1 MAFTRDDVVK
11 DTPTN
16 TFATLNPLAPD
27 TSNMF
32 DMTEGNLR
40 LYTNTPFNSDG
51 RYITTLPFVHTMG
64 KIYFEIAQMTD
75 AITIGFTQNSNYFGI
90 YGNTNQNFEIN
101 AGADQGGRVTW
112 QYRSS
117 NGNFPF
123 MNTSTTEV
131 VGLLIN
137 FIANEFT
144 IYLATASYTY
154 SFGYNNWIN
163 FDSTADIHLVCSN
176 GGNDGYA
183 RFNFGQDPTFAN
195 NRVPTKVYTD
205 ASGHGRFFYEPPAGA
220 MALCT
225 ANLDTAN
232 LQPAE
237 YIVDETNQHLLTYN
251 GNAQISKFSPYTTD
265 GWSINF
271 DSNIASSQVRTPV
284 HSDLEFGTNDFTVE
298 FWLYHMKGDSDETI
312 VSYPQWQGGGTT
324 NGTAWQIRLSNTD
337 YLITDYGNK
346 SSWVFNG
353 NHTDL
358 YVKRHQWNHI
368 VLQRNGTAIKIYCNG
383 KPSSTQYN
391 IGTGSITDAL
401 TGFNTNFLCIG
412 GYSGNSQDLGGYIAD
427 FRIVKGT
434 AVYTPD
440 GNGYISA
447 PNAKLTAITNT
458 KFLLSVDSKGFEDSS
473 GTNKTVTINSS
484 PSISDWSPYQRSND
498 FDTAFFRAKD
508 NYYGG
513 SFYFDGSG
521 DYLSN
526 NDVEFYLDE
535 NDNGSSST
543 PSNFSFNFWTYLTDL
558 SAQYRVFFSRYGVSW
573 SYQLFWDQTNKR
585 FWFNINSSGSTTNL
599 NLYFSHPTGLNVNQ
613 WHHISFRREGTG
625 TTSST
630 YRLYLDGIQ
639 IGGDQTDNGKIN
651 RNGSSSPFRIGTTAG
666 GTGSLLYEVKGYIT
680 DFQLKKGAQGVYL
693 PFNESTTPP
702 STKISSDANTKLLL
716 QPWHTK
722 TSAGV
727 MSLIDSYAQDETG
740 KSLTYYNGATIVDS
754 SPYKGS
760 NFGSFSLDGVSQYVF
775 TPDHTDFNLSSNDFT
790 IEQWVK
796 LRDLTESTLLNQS
809 IGGATSDSAFIFYIN
824 GSASLIFYLTPG
836 TGWDKNTSG
845 YTMSANVWYHVAAVR
860 NGNSLDLYVN
870 GNKVGTTTDVTGYV
884 VGNSTR
890 RLQIG
895 AQESSYYLN
904 GIVTDAR
911 IVNGQALYTTDFIPP
926 AYPLSATHY
935 TTDGTDPAT
944 SSTKQSITGTPALLT
959 QPGKVTKRNNV
970 AAQDPEKHFK
980 AVTYDGNGGTKT
992 VTGIEFQPDFVW
1004 IKSRSN
1010 SYGHNIHDVIRG
1022 PDSYLSSHSTVAENT
1037 DYANIC
1043 VLNSNGFALSSSSSG
1058 NVTGTTNVAW
1068 CWKAGGAPSGDD
1080 KGVVDGVERTITG
1093 DAKLDAGTITPTRM
1107 SVNTKAGF
1115 SIVKYV
1121 GTGSAATVPH
1131 GLSSAPDLIIAKN
1144 LDDTANWLVYH
1155 KSLSSNIHYLHLELP
1170 NSEAS
1175 NSAFWSGFSAN
1186 TFTLG
1191 NSNHINGLSDDIIAY
1206 CWHSVAGYSAFGSF
1220 SGNNSTDGPF
1230 IYTGFK
1236 PAFLMVKLYTGTSNA
1251 DYHSWVMYDNSRIT
1265 NNPNHS
1271 PLYAN
1276 RSHAEGKRGN
1286 TAGDSGGDTLY
1297 LDLLS
1302 NGFKCRQNGTELNG
1316 NGGANDKFIYAAFA
1330 EQPIKFSNAR

>member
-237 YIVDETNQHLLTYN
+237 YIVDEPNQHMLTYN

-298 FWLYHMKGDSDETI
+298 FWLYHMGGDSYETI

-353 NHTDL
+353 DHTDL

-412 GYSGNSQDLGGYIAD
+412 GYSSNSQDLGGYIAD

-513 SFYFDGSG
+513 SFKLDGNG
-521 DYLSN
+521 DKLDMGDNEDWSLSN
-526 NDVEFYLDE
+526 GDFTFRFWMYGTNNSIQTQHVFAKWNSNKEIRAFFE
-535 NDNGSSST
+535 GSASNRYTTFWFQYKTSST
-543 PSNFSFNFWTYLTDL
+543 PQDPWVDGGKFDNLPITPNSWNYF
-558 SAQYRVFFSRYGVSW
+558 VFV
-573 SYQLFWDQTNKR
+573 
-585 FWFNINSSGSTTNL
+585 NSG
-599 NLYFSHPTGLNVNQ
+599 
-613 WHHISFRREGTG
+613 G
-625 TTSST
+625 TTSLYVNGASMTPTNNTISGTIYNST
-630 YRLYLDGIQ
+630 DSLWI
-639 IGGDQTDNGKIN
+639 
-651 RNGSSSPFRIGTTAG
+651 GSSGDANAGFAGHIADFEFEKTAI
-666 GTGSLLYEVKGYIT
+666 SNPT
-680 DFQLKKGAQGVYL
+680 DVPTNKV
-693 PFNESTTPP
+693 
-702 STKISSDANTKLLL
+702 TKNSNTKLLL

-740 KSLTYYNGATIVDS
+740 KSLTYVGNAAVSAS
-754 SPYKGS
+754 SPYKSGDY
-760 NFGSFSLDGVSQYVF
+760 GSFSFNNTSSLNYIKLAQSSDWTPRANSPYTIEFWYKSNVSIGTNNPILTTAGWSSNFLNRWQI
-775 TPDHTDFNLSSNDFT
+775 LSSSDKIAMWASNGSGYTF
-790 IEQWVK
+790 V
-796 LRDLTESTLLNQS
+796 
-809 IGGATSDSAFIFYIN
+809 GATS
-824 GSASLIFYLTPG
+824 LTPG
-836 TGWDKNTSG
+836 K
-845 YTMSANVWYHVAAVR
+845 WYHVA
-860 NGNSLDLYVN
+860 
-870 GNKVGTTTDVTGYV
+870 V
-884 VGNSTR
+884 V
-890 RLQIG
+890 QD
-895 AQESSYYLN
+895 ASSNWKLYLN
-904 GIVTDAR
+904 GVQDASGTDSGYTTDSYLEIGANSTLGSTYGVKGVIADLR
-911 IVNGQALYTTDFIPP
+911 IVKGVALYTADFTPP
-926 AYPLSATHY
+926 TEPLTQ
-935 TTDGTDPAT
+935 TNETV
-944 SSTKQSITGTPALLT
+944 LLA

>member
-237 YIVDETNQHLLTYN
+237 YIVDEPNQHMLTYN

-298 FWLYHMKGDSDETI
+298 FWLYHMGGDSDETI

-513 SFYFDGSG
+513 SFKLDGNG
-521 DYLSN
+521 DKLDMGDNEDWSLSN
-526 NDVEFYLDE
+526 GDFTFRFWMYGTNNSIQTQHVFAKWNSNKEIRAFFE
-535 NDNGSSST
+535 GSASNRYTTFWFQYKTSST
-543 PSNFSFNFWTYLTDL
+543 PQDPWVDGGKFDNLPITPNSWNYF
-558 SAQYRVFFSRYGVSW
+558 VFV
-573 SYQLFWDQTNKR
+573 
-585 FWFNINSSGSTTNL
+585 NSG
-599 NLYFSHPTGLNVNQ
+599 
-613 WHHISFRREGTG
+613 G
-625 TTSST
+625 TTSLYVNGASMTPTNNTISGTIYNST
-630 YRLYLDGIQ
+630 DSLWI
-639 IGGDQTDNGKIN
+639 
-651 RNGSSSPFRIGTTAG
+651 GSSGDANAGFAGHIADFEFEKTAI
-666 GTGSLLYEVKGYIT
+666 SNPT
-680 DFQLKKGAQGVYL
+680 DVPTNKV
-693 PFNESTTPP
+693 
-702 STKISSDANTKLLL
+702 TKNSNTKLLL

-740 KSLTYYNGATIVDS
+740 KSLTYVGNAAVSAS
-754 SPYKGS
+754 SPYKSGDY
-760 NFGSFSLDGVSQYVF
+760 GSFSFNNTSSLNYIKLAQSSDWTPGANSPYTIEFWYKSNVSIG
-775 TPDHTDFNLSSNDFT
+775 TNNPILTTAGWSSNF
-790 IEQWVK
+790 
-796 LRDLTESTLLNQS
+796 LNRWQIVS
-809 IGGATSDSAFIFYIN
+809 NSDKIAMWTSNGSGNTFVGATS
-824 GSASLIFYLTPG
+824 LTPG
-836 TGWDKNTSG
+836 K
-845 YTMSANVWYHVAAVR
+845 WYHVA
-860 NGNSLDLYVN
+860 
-870 GNKVGTTTDVTGYV
+870 V
-884 VGNSTR
+884 V
-890 RLQIG
+890 QD
-895 AQESSYYLN
+895 ASSNWKLYLN
-904 GIVTDAR
+904 GVQDASGTDSGYTTDSYLEIGANSTLGSTYGVKGVIADLR
-911 IVNGQALYTTDFIPP
+911 IVKGVALYTADFTPP
-926 AYPLSATHY
+926 TEPLTQ
-935 TTDGTDPAT
+935 TNETV
-944 SSTKQSITGTPALLT
+944 LLA

-1206 CWHSVAGYSAFGSF
+1206 CWHSVAGFSAFGSF

>member
-1 MAFTRDDVVK
+1 M
-11 DTPTN
+11 
-16 TFATLNPLAPD
+16 
-27 TSNMF
+27 
-32 DMTEGNLR
+32 
-40 LYTNTPFNSDG
+40 
-51 RYITTLPFVHTMG
+51 
-64 KIYFEIAQMTD
+64 
-75 AITIGFTQNSNYFGI
+75 
-90 YGNTNQNFEIN
+90 
-101 AGADQGGRVTW
+101 
-112 QYRSS
+112 
-117 NGNFPF
+117 
-123 MNTSTTEV
+123 
-131 VGLLIN
+131 
-137 FIANEFT
+137 
-144 IYLATASYTY
+144 
-154 SFGYNNWIN
+154 
-163 FDSTADIHLVCSN
+163 
-176 GGNDGYA
+176 
-183 RFNFGQDPTFAN
+183 
-195 NRVPTKVYTD
+195 
-205 ASGHGRFFYEPPAGA
+205 
-220 MALCT
+220 
-225 ANLDTAN
+225 
-232 LQPAE
+232 
-237 YIVDETNQHLLTYN
+237 
-251 GNAQISKFSPYTTD
+251 
-265 GWSINF
+265 
-271 DSNIASSQVRTPV
+271 
-284 HSDLEFGTNDFTVE
+284 
-298 FWLYHMKGDSDETI
+298 
-312 VSYPQWQGGGTT
+312 
-324 NGTAWQIRLSNTD
+324 
-337 YLITDYGNK
+337 
-346 SSWVFNG
+346 
-353 NHTDL
+353 
-358 YVKRHQWNHI
+358 
-368 VLQRNGTAIKIYCNG
+368 
-383 KPSSTQYN
+383 
-391 IGTGSITDAL
+391 
-401 TGFNTNFLCIG
+401 
-412 GYSGNSQDLGGYIAD
+412 
-427 FRIVKGT
+427 
-434 AVYTPD
+434 
-440 GNGYISA
+440 
-447 PNAKLTAITNT
+447 
-458 KFLLSVDSKGFEDSS
+458 
-473 GTNKTVTINSS
+473 
-484 PSISDWSPYQRSND
+484 
-498 FDTAFFRAKD
+498 
-508 NYYGG
+508 
-513 SFYFDGSG
+513 
-521 DYLSN
+521 
-526 NDVEFYLDE
+526 
-535 NDNGSSST
+535 
-543 PSNFSFNFWTYLTDL
+543 
-558 SAQYRVFFSRYGVSW
+558 
-573 SYQLFWDQTNKR
+573 
-585 FWFNINSSGSTTNL
+585 
-599 NLYFSHPTGLNVNQ
+599 
-613 WHHISFRREGTG
+613 
-625 TTSST
+625 
-630 YRLYLDGIQ
+630 
-639 IGGDQTDNGKIN
+639 
-651 RNGSSSPFRIGTTAG
+651 
-666 GTGSLLYEVKGYIT
+666 LYEVKGYIT

-740 KSLTYYNGATIVDS
+740 KSLTYVGNAAVSAS
-754 SPYKGS
+754 SPYKSGDY
-760 NFGSFSLDGVSQYVF
+760 GSFSFNNTSSLNYIKLAQSSDWTPGANSPYTIEFWYKSNVSIG
-775 TPDHTDFNLSSNDFT
+775 TNNPILTTAGWSSNF
-790 IEQWVK
+790 
-796 LRDLTESTLLNQS
+796 LNRWQIVS
-809 IGGATSDSAFIFYIN
+809 NSDKIAMWTSNGSGNTFVGATS
-824 GSASLIFYLTPG
+824 LTPG
-836 TGWDKNTSG
+836 K
-845 YTMSANVWYHVAAVR
+845 WYHVA
-860 NGNSLDLYVN
+860 
-870 GNKVGTTTDVTGYV
+870 V
-884 VGNSTR
+884 V
-890 RLQIG
+890 QD
-895 AQESSYYLN
+895 ASSNWKLYLN
-904 GIVTDAR
+904 GVQDASGTDSGYTTDSYLEIGANSTLGSTYGVKGVIADLR
-911 IVNGQALYTTDFIPP
+911 IVKGVALYTADFTPP
-926 AYPLSATHY
+926 TEPLTQ
-935 TTDGTDPAT
+935 TNETV
-944 SSTKQSITGTPALLT
+944 LLA

-1206 CWHSVAGYSAFGSF
+1206 CWHSVAGFSAFGSF